1 MIVTGDTLL
10 KKVISKRGKN
20 MKTTV
25 TKTTHSN
32 VIVLK
37 DPADIE
43 SNTELVKVMASAQA
57 LSDVEQPKLIE
68 LGTKHNTDQIQT
80 DIELQPSESL
90 FGEVPK
96 IKITHHQIQNELS
109 LSEVQST
116 STGAVN
122 VNPQNNVKKP
132 VDDTSSHGLPEFFKV
147 KSVLS
152 LKKNKVVPKKRKYQ
166 VTAFVVE
173 PNKVEKNKK
182 RSDKTQ
188 EQLENITD
196 SSGFFVKTPKTCE
209 TKSPY
214 NTDIVDSDEN
224 STDSDDD
231 VGKFRCSKCKK
242 LCKSKGSLLGH
253 ICNTCGKTA
262 SHSNT
267 KNIVETNN
275 EFSKVSDSYKGESSY
290 NTDNVDT
297 DDNTTEFDDD
307 VEKLR
312 CTKCKKL
319 FKSKGSLLGHKRN
332 ICGKTASHLCPFC
345 PYKAKS
351 PVSVRVH
358 VGRNHSIW
366 PRLTKDNHWVY

>member
-1 MIVTGDTLL
+1 
-10 KKVISKRGKN
+10 
-20 MKTTV
+20 MKTKV

-37 DPADIE
+37 YPADIAE

-68 LGTKHNTDQIQT
+68 LGPKHNIDQIQT
-80 DIELQPSESL
+80 DIEPQPSESL

-96 IKITHHQIQNELS
+96 IKVTHHQIQNELS

-132 VDDTSSHGLPEFFKV
+132 VDDTSSHGLPEFFQV

-152 LKKNKVVPKKRKYQ
+152 LKKKKVVPKKRKYQ

-173 PNKVEKNKK
+173 PNKVEKNEK

-196 SSGFFVKTPKTCE
+196 SSGFFVKTPITCE

-214 NTDIVDSDEN
+214 DTDIVDSDDN
-224 STDSDDD
+224 STEFDDD
-231 VGKFRCSKCKK
+231 VGKFRCLKCKK
-242 LCKSKGSLLGH
+242 LYKSKGSLLGH
-253 ICNTCGKTA
+253 ICNTCAGNTA

-275 EFSKVSDSYKGESSY
+275 VFSKVSDSYKGDESSC
-290 NTDNVDT
+290 NTDTVES

-332 ICGKTASHLCPFC
+332 ICGKAASHLCPFC